1 MAACFGNCF
10 SGRFNCLI
18 LLPRCHGKKGNNK
31 AKKRVLEYLERK
43 YLPQTSLKRKKGIEK
58 RNRNN
63 NANEAKISK
72 KKFKNIEKIEKRIES
87 RKLLK
92 HFLFSNRRKTILDP
106 RLNK

>member
-1 MAACFGNCF
+1 M
-10 SGRFNCLI
+10 
-18 LLPRCHGKKGNNK
+18 
-31 AKKRVLEYLERK
+31 ERK

-92 HFLFSNRRKTILDP
+92 LFLFSIRRKTILDP
-106 RLNK
+106 RLNNKKKSLKNVSRYKGFS

>member
-1 MAACFGNCF
+1 M
-10 SGRFNCLI
+10 
-18 LLPRCHGKKGNNK
+18 
-31 AKKRVLEYLERK
+31 ERK

-92 HFLFSNRRKTILDP
+92 LFLFSIRRKTILDP
-106 RLNK
+106 RLNNKKKIPKKCK